1 MAGFTPQ
8 QIQSLENFIDQKL
21 NALFDQLQNRSL
33 LAPSPAP
40 LSAPPPAPSELP
52 PLPSADPPT
61 PAHAPPL
68 DNDTLKEVEYKQAH
82 KSLRTIRQQ
91 PIALKPRAS
100 KALPKPRDA
109 EFFVFGNCI
118 AWPPKSGGTNMR
130 LSRDEHLDAWYTTM
144 LNTHANELAIRALPN
159 RA

>member
-21 NALFDQLQNRSL
+21 NAIFDQLQNRSL
-33 LAPSPAP
+33 LALAPSAPPSAP
-40 LSAPPPAPSELP
+40 LPAPPPAPSELP
-52 PLPSADPPT
+52 PLPPTDPPAPAYPT
-61 PAHAPPL
+61 PPP

-100 KALPKPRDA
+100 KALPKSRDA
-109 EFFVFGNCI
+109 EVFGNCI
-118 AWPPKSGGTNMR
+118 AWPPKFGGTNMR
-130 LSRDEHLDAWYTTM
+130 LSRDEYLDAWYTTM
-144 LNTHANELAIRALPN
+144 LNTRAK
-159 RA
+159 AQQI